1 MNALHSIRK
10 TLFPCALALFIL
22 LAFAA
27 FARAQSAAPMPAPS
41 VAGLNVLLAQL
52 DQTAQTTNLDLAKL
66 RIEKWKTNGDVRQQL
81 QSNADS
87 LSRNLTGA
95 LPAIVGGV
103 RSSPENLAA
112 NFKLYRNVD
121 ALYDV
126 LSALTDVASNSA
138 PRGDYQALATDV
150 SNLEVIRRALADRI
164 EAMAAMRDAA
174 LARGPGGTTASA
186 KSGKSG
192 VKKIVID
199 DSAPAKS
206 TTHKKKPATTTP
218 PQ

>member
-1 MNALHSIRK
+1 MRALRAIRK

-27 FARAQSAAPMPAPS
+27 FARGQGAASMAAPS
-41 VAGLNVLLAQL
+41 VADLNVLLAQL
-52 DQTAQTTNLDLAKL
+52 DQTAQNTNLDLAKL
-66 RIEKWKTNGDVRQQL
+66 RIEKWKTNGDARQQL

-95 LPAIVGGV
+95 LPAIIGGV
-103 RSSPENLAA
+103 RTSPENLAA

-138 PRGDYQALATDV
+138 PHGDYQALATDV

-164 EAMAAMRDAA
+164 EAMATMRDAA
-174 LARGPGGTTASA
+174 LARGTGGGTSTKTA
-186 KSGKSG
+186 KSGL
-192 VKKIVID
+192 KKIVID
-199 DSAPAKS
+199 DTAPAKS
-206 TTHKKKPATTTP
+206 TTRKKKPATTTP
-218 PQ
+218 Q